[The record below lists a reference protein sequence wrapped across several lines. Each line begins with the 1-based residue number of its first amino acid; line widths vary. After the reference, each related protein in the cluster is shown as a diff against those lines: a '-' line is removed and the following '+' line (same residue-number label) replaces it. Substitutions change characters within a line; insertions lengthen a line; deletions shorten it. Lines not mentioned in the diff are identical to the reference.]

1 MFGKEGKKSLFVNKV
16 ITERLGMATGGEPY
30 HDIRFAL
37 MAVVPDRRKE
47 LNKKL
52 RMLRINRSIT
62 IEALT
67 QLVNQVDLISV
78 ICLARLF
85 LKLFTSTKVRC
96 PIS

>member
-1 MFGKEGKKSLFVNKV
+1 M

-67 QLVNQVDLISV
+67 QLVNQVGGFS
-78 ICLARLF
+78 APY
-85 LKLFTSTKVRC
+85 SA
-96 PIS
+96 P

>member
-1 MFGKEGKKSLFVNKV
+1 MVKMFVFSDDQV

-67 QLVNQVDLISV
+67 QLVNQVGGFS
-78 ICLARLF
+78 APY
-85 LKLFTSTKVRC
+85 SA
-96 PIS
+96 P